1 MPLDLKKYIR
11 EVPDFPKKGIG
22 FKDVTTLLAH
32 PRAFRAA
39 VAQLARAVEGIAF
52 ESIAVIESRG
62 FAFGSALAYKLGKGV
77 ILVRK
82 PGKLPA
88 QKIGQKY
95 SLEYGLDSLEMHRDA
110 VRPGQKILIVDDL
123 LATGGT
129 GWAAARLV
137 ERLGGR
143 VAGLAFVVE
152 LDFLRGRRRLKK
164 YRVFSLVH
172 YDSE

>member
-1 MPLDLKKYIR
+1 MALSLKRHIR

-32 PRAFRAA
+32 PGAFRES
-39 VAQLARAVEGIAF
+39 VSQLARAVGGLKF
-52 ESIAVIESRG
+52 DKVAVIESRG
-62 FAFGSALAYKLGKGV
+62 FAFGSALAHKLGRGV

-88 QKIGQKY
+88 AKVRQSY
-95 SLEYGLDSLEMHRDA
+95 ALEYGRDALEMHRDA
-110 VRPGQKILIVDDL
+110 VRPGQRVLVVDDL

-129 GWAAARLV
+129 ARAAARLV
-137 ERLGGR
+137 ERLGGL

-152 LDFLRGRRRLKK
+152 LDFLGGRKKLKGYQVK
-164 YRVFSLVH
+164 SLVH
-172 YDSE
+172 YSSE